1 MTVTVD
7 RRELSDIAVATPEHA
22 DGHKHPRRG
31 EQAER
36 HEADGE
42 RFGYASIDARHR

>member
-7 RRELSDIAVATPEHA
+7 RRELSDIAVATPEDA
-22 DGHKHPRRG
+22 DSHKHPGGG

-36 HEADGE
+36 DEADGE
-42 RFGYASIDARHR
+42 